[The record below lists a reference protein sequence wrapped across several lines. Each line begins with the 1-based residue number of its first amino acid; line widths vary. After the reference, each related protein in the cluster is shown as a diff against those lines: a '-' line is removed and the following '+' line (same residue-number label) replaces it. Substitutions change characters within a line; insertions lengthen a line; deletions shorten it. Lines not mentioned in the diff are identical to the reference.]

1 MDHIYIFLNNVWLK
15 AKNNAIETP
24 FFFLIALLLGV
35 IPFHYRY
42 MSIVLMSIAVFSLI
56 TYWKKRTIVFCK
68 NDVWPIALYLWMGLS
83 WCWSIDQEATWHS
96 LSKELSFLIIPLLF
110 ALNRPFSQKNTIKLF
125 QWFGCFFL
133 LFALFRLFGAF
144 FRYVQFGSIQSFFYH
159 NLVGFDANAVHIS
172 QLAVWCFF
180 SWLIYPPF
188 KQLKWVA
195 CLVTG
200 LFILLLSSK
209 NAILVW
215 VFLVCLY
222 GFLHWKVNWR
232 DKKIIPS
239 FIVFGLLF
247 LVFILNVNNRFSE
260 EWTVNFGPDKYN
272 AEMSAAKGGVIN
284 NVTAVE
290 AWNKPNFRQNDY
302 FSGTVLRVYLIRIFV
317 EFEQENSIFWQGFG
331 QDASG
336 SKMVEK
342 QQEHSLYEEYKGY
355 NFHNQYVQTT
365 AELGVVGLL
374 ILLLMLA
381 TLTQNAI
388 KNKDFL
394 QFVFAVLMISLFLT
408 ESFLAR
414 QRGIVFFVTL
424 YVFYSSYKPSKTN
437 T

>member
-15 AKNNAIETP
+15 AKNNAIEAP

-42 MSIVLMSIAVFSLI
+42 MSIVLMSIALFSLL
-56 TYWKKRTIVFCK
+56 TYWKKRTFVFCK
-68 NDVWPIALYLWMGLS
+68 NDVWPIALYLWMVLS
-83 WCWSIDQEATWHS
+83 WFWSIDQEATWHS
-96 LSKELSFLIIPLLF
+96 LSKELSFLIIPILF
-110 ALNRPFSQKNTIKLF
+110 ALNRPFLQKNIIKLF
-125 QWFGCFFL
+125 QWFGCFFV
-133 LFALFRLFGAF
+133 LFAVFRLFGAC

-195 CLVTG
+195 CVILG
-200 LFILLLSSK
+200 LFILLLSSR

-215 VFLVCLY
+215 VFLLCLY
-222 GFLHWKVNWR
+222 GFLYFKGKWR
-232 DKKIIPS
+232 GKKLLPILA
-239 FIVFGLLF
+239 VVGLF
-247 LVFILNVNNRFSE
+247 VLVFVLNVKNRFSE
-260 EWTVNFGPDKYN
+260 EWAANFGSSKYN
-272 AEMSAAKGGVIN
+272 AEMSEAKGGVIN

-290 AWNKPNFRQNDY
+290 AWNTPNFQQNDY

-342 QQEHSLYEEYKGY
+342 QQQHSLYEEYKGY

-365 AELGVVGLL
+365 AELGIVGLL

-414 QRGIVFFVTL
+414 QRGIVFFTTL